1 MFEERNTGFF
11 ASIPTV
17 TKNLV
22 IINLICWF
30 AQVVFAK
37 QGVDLTNLLGLHFF
51 ESNHYHLYQFLTY
64 MFMHDPNNITHVIF
78 NMFAVY
84 MFGQTLESVWGS
96 QRFFLYYTLTGVGA
110 GIVQQLAWM
119 FDLRE
124 LFANPQMP
132 VNIGTPVVQQ
142 SEFFNLM
149 APTVGASGAV
159 FGILLA
165 FGMLFP
171 NARLMLLFPPI
182 PIKAKW
188 FVIGYGAVE
197 LALGVANFS
206 GDNIAHFAHLGG
218 MFFGII
224 LILWWRKTREIE

>member
-1 MFEERNTGFF
+1 MLEERNTGFF

-22 IINLICWF
+22 IINLICWV
-30 AQVVFAK
+30 AQMVFAK

-51 ESNHYHLYQFLTY
+51 ESENFRLFQFFTY
-64 MFMHDPNNITHVIF
+64 MFMHNPDSITHVIF

-84 MFGQTLESVWGS
+84 MFGQTLETVWGS
-96 QRFFLYYTLTGVGA
+96 KRFFLYYTLTGIGA

-124 LFANPQMP
+124 LFANPQMQ
-132 VNIGTPVVQQ
+132 VNIGTAIVQQ

-149 APTVGASGAV
+149 PPTVGASGAV

-188 FVIGYGAVE
+188 FVIGYGVVE
-197 LALGVANFS
+197 LVLGVANFS

-218 MFFGII
+218 MLFGIV
-224 LILWWRKTREIE
+224 LILWWRKTKEIE

>member
-51 ESNHYHLYQFLTY
+51 ESNHYHLYQFFTY
-64 MFMHDPNNITHVIF
+64 MFIHDPNNITHVIF

-96 QRFFLYYTLTGVGA
+96 QRFFLYYTLTGIGA

-124 LFANPQMP
+124 LFANPQMQ
-132 VNIGTPVVQQ
+132 VNIVQQ

-218 MFFGII
+218 MLFGIV
-224 LILWWRKTREIE
+224 LILWWRKTKEIE